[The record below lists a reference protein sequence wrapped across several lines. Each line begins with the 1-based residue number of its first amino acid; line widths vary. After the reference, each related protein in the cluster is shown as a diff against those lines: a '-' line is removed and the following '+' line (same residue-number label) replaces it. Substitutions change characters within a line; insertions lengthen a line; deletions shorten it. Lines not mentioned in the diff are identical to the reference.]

1 MKYID
6 NLVEWGDKLFR
17 RDTMESIQEATQIYI
32 LAANILGPRPEK
44 IPPIVSQGAA
54 DVPEDA
60 ARPRTCSRT
69 SRCGSRT
76 CRCGGRSASPRG
88 RTSAARPRV
97 LGMAT
102 QYFCTPPNPQLDK
115 YWDTV
120 ADRLFKIRNCMNIQ
134 GVVRQLALFDPPID
148 PGLLVRAAAAG
159 VDLGS
164 VIASLN
170 APPPHYR
177 FRFLL
182 ARAMR
187 LAEEIR
193 SFGAM
198 TLQVL
203 ERRDAEGLAVAA
215 RVQRNRAARRGAR
228 HPQEAG
234 AAGRGSARRAEP
246 RSASTSRCRCSTS
259 TRSCSS

>member
-44 IPPIVSQGAA
+44 IPPIVSKPPLTFKQMRGSLDLFSNVEVRLENLQVRRPFRISAQPDRSGAA
-54 DVPEDA
+54 A
-60 ARPRTCSRT
+60 
-69 SRCGSRT
+69 
-76 CRCGGRSASPRG
+76 
-88 RTSAARPRV
+88 V

-102 QYFCTPPNPQLDK
+102 QYFCTPANPQLDK

-120 ADRLFKIRNCMNIQ
+120 ADRLMKIRNCMNIQ
-134 GVVRQLALFDPPID
+134 GIVRQLALFDPPID

-182 ARAMR
+182 DAPTR
-187 LAEEIR
+187 LATR
-193 SFGAM
+193 SD
-198 TLQVL
+198 
-203 ERRDAEGLAVAA
+203 R
-215 RVQRNRAARRGAR
+215 
-228 HPQEAG
+228 
-234 AAGRGSARRAEP
+234 SAR
-246 RSASTSRCRCSTS
+246 
-259 TRSCSS
+259 